1 MHSHPHI
8 RLANKTDAPTLAR
21 LRYLF
26 RAELGQA
33 TEPEGVFVKRC
44 AAWMAERLARASPWR
59 CWVAESEKG
68 VIGHAWLQ
76 VIEKIPNPIA
86 EPELHAYVTNCFVL
100 PEARGRG
107 VGGALLETVLAWCRE
122 AAVDAIFLWPSQK
135 SRSLYRRHGFAVRDD
150 LLELRLFESKHG

>member
-1 MHSHPHI
+1 MHSELHI
-8 RLANKTDAPTLAR
+8 RSADTTDAPTLAH
-21 LRYLF
+21 LRYYF

-44 AAWMAERLARASPWR
+44 AAWMAERLAPASPWR
-59 CWVAESEKG
+59 CWVAESEQG
-68 VIGHAWLQ
+68 IIGHAWLQ
-76 VIEKIPNPIA
+76 VIEKIPNPIE
-86 EPELHAYVTNCFVL
+86 EPERHAYVTNCYVR

-107 VGGALLETVLAWCRE
+107 VGGLLLETALAWCCE

-135 SRSLYRRHGFAVRDD
+135 SRSLYRRHGFAVRGD